1 MKNKNI
7 TITKASGVQ
16 DIFSSEKLRASL
28 KKSGADENTV
38 ENILFEIE
46 SILYNGI
53 STKKIYQAA
62 FNMLKKGSKSNAG
75 RYNLKRAIM
84 ALGPSGFPFEKY
96 IASIFEWQGYKVQ
109 TQLFLEGACVTHEI
123 DVLAEND
130 DHFLLTECKFHN
142 SQDYICDVK
151 IPLYIQSRFLD
162 VQASWKQ
169 LKGHAGKFH
178 QGWVVTN
185 TRFSEDAIQYA
196 RCMNLNLLGWDYPIN
211 NGLKDWIDNSGL
223 HPITA
228 LTTLTQQEKQ
238 QLLDKKIVLCK
249 TINSNHNLLQSIGI
263 APPRLQKVIDECSAL
278 CEASSKTNFLN

>member
-16 DIFSSEKLRASL
+16 DKFSSEKLRASL
-28 KKSGADENTV
+28 KKSGADDNTV

-62 FNMLKKGSKSNAG
+62 FNMLKKGLKSNAG

-96 IASIFEWQGYKVQ
+96 IAAIFEWQGYKVQ

-123 DVLAEND
+123 DVLAENE

-142 SQDYICDVK
+142 SLGIVSNVK
-151 IPLYIQSRFLD
+151 IPLYVHSRYRD
-162 VQASWKQ
+162 VQNNWQKTSGKP
-169 LKGHAGKFH
+169 LKCC
-178 QGWVVTN
+178 VVTN
-185 TRFSEDAIQYA
+185 TKFSADAVKYA
-196 RCMNLNLLGWDYPIN
+196 VCAGLRLLSWDYPPKESLRN
-211 NGLKDWIDNSGL
+211 LIDESGL
-223 HPITA
+223 YPITC
-228 LTTLTQQEKQ
+228 LTSLTNKEKETI
-238 QLLDKKIVLCK
+238 LMEGIVLCK
-249 TINSNHNLLQSIGI
+249 ELLKREALLHDLRISLTRIPNI
-263 APPRLQKVIDECSAL
+263 LSEIKSLCSY
-278 CEASSKTNFLN
+278 

>member
-130 DHFLLTECKFHN
+130 EHFLLTECKFHN
-142 SQDYICDVK
+142 SLGIVSNVK
-151 IPLYIQSRFLD
+151 IPLYVHSRYRD
-162 VQASWKQ
+162 VLNNWQKTSHKL
-169 LKGHAGKFH
+169 LKCC
-178 QGWVVTN
+178 VVTN
-185 TRFSEDAIQYA
+185 TKFSSDAVKYGV
-196 RCMNLNLLGWDYPIN
+196 CEGLSLLSWDYPAN
-211 NGLKDWIDNSGL
+211 KSLRNLIDESGL
-223 HPITA
+223 YPITC
-228 LTTLTQQEKQ
+228 LTYLTNKEKETI
-238 QLLDKKIVLCK
+238 LMEGIVLCK
-249 TINSNHNLLQSIGI
+249 ELLKREALLHDLRISLTRIPNI
-263 APPRLQKVIDECSAL
+263 LSEIKSLCSY
-278 CEASSKTNFLN
+278 

>member
-130 DHFLLTECKFHN
+130 EHFLLTECKFHN
-142 SQDYICDVK
+142 SLGIVSNVK
-151 IPLYIQSRFLD
+151 IPLYVHSRYRD
-162 VQASWKQ
+162 VLNNWQKTSHKL
-169 LKGHAGKFH
+169 LKCC
-178 QGWVVTN
+178 VVTN
-185 TRFSEDAIQYA
+185 TKFSSDAVKYGV
-196 RCMNLNLLGWDYPIN
+196 CEGLSLLSWDYPAN
-211 NGLKDWIDNSGL
+211 KSLRNLIDESGL
-223 HPITA
+223 YPITC
-228 LTTLTQQEKQ
+228 LTSLTNKEKEII
-238 QLLDKKIVLCK
+238 LLEGIVLCK
-249 TINSNHNLLQSIGI
+249 ELLKKEALLYEIRISPTRIPNILSEIKSLCSN
-263 APPRLQKVIDECSAL
+263 
-278 CEASSKTNFLN
+278 

>member
-28 KKSGADENTV
+28 KKSGANENTV

-130 DHFLLTECKFHN
+130 EHFLLTECKFHN
-142 SQDYICDVK
+142 SLGIVSNVK
-151 IPLYIQSRFLD
+151 IPLYVHSRYRD
-162 VQASWKQ
+162 VLNNWQKTSHKL
-169 LKGHAGKFH
+169 LKCC
-178 QGWVVTN
+178 VVTN
-185 TRFSEDAIQYA
+185 TKFSSDAVKYGV
-196 RCMNLNLLGWDYPIN
+196 CEGLSLLSWDYPAN
-211 NGLKDWIDNSGL
+211 KSLRNLIDESGL
-223 HPITA
+223 YPITC
-228 LTTLTQQEKQ
+228 LTSLTNKEKEII
-238 QLLDKKIVLCK
+238 LLEGIVLCK
-249 TINSNHNLLQSIGI
+249 ELLKKEALLYEIRISPTRIPNILSEIKSLCSN
-263 APPRLQKVIDECSAL
+263 
-278 CEASSKTNFLN
+278 

>member
-16 DIFSSEKLRASL
+16 DKFSSEKLRASL
-28 KKSGADENTV
+28 KKSGADDNTV

-62 FNMLKKGSKSNAG
+62 FNMLKKGLKSNAG

-96 IASIFEWQGYKVQ
+96 IAAIFEWQGYKVQ

-123 DVLAEND
+123 DVLAENE

-142 SQDYICDVK
+142 SLGIVSNVK
-151 IPLYIQSRFLD
+151 IPLYVHSRYRD
-162 VQASWKQ
+162 VQNNWQKTSGKP
-169 LKGHAGKFH
+169 LKCC
-178 QGWVVTN
+178 VVTN
-185 TRFSEDAIQYA
+185 TKFSADAVKYA
-196 RCMNLNLLGWDYPIN
+196 VCAGLRLLSWDYPPKESLRN
-211 NGLKDWIDNSGL
+211 LIDESGL
-223 HPITA
+223 YPITC
-228 LTTLTQQEKQ
+228 LTSLTNKEKETI
-238 QLLDKKIVLCK
+238 LVEGIVLCK
-249 TINSNHNLLQSIGI
+249 ELLKREALLHDLRISLTRIPNI
-263 APPRLQKVIDECSAL
+263 LSEIKSLCSY
-278 CEASSKTNFLN
+278 

>member
-46 SILYNGI
+46 SILYDGI

-62 FNMLKKGSKSNAG
+62 FNMLKKGLKSNAG

-96 IASIFEWQGYKVQ
+96 IAAIFEWQGYKVQ
-109 TQLFLEGACVTHEI
+109 TQLFLDGACVTHEI
-123 DVLAEND
+123 DVLAENE

-142 SQDYICDVK
+142 SLGIVSNVK
-151 IPLYIQSRFLD
+151 IPLYIHSRYRD
-162 VQASWKQ
+162 VLNNWQKIS
-169 LKGHAGKFH
+169 LKPLKCC
-178 QGWVVTN
+178 VVTN
-185 TRFSEDAIQYA
+185 TKFSSDAIKYGVCVGLSLLSWGYPPKESL
-196 RCMNLNLLGWDYPIN
+196 RNLIDESGLYPI
-211 NGLKDWIDNSGL
+211 
-223 HPITA
+223 TC
-228 LTTLTQQEKQ
+228 LTSLTNKEKETI
-238 QLLDKKIVLCK
+238 LMEGIVLCK
-249 TINSNHNLLQSIGI
+249 ELLKRETVLHDIRISSTRIPNI
-263 APPRLQKVIDECSAL
+263 LSEIKSLCSY
-278 CEASSKTNFLN
+278 

>member
-130 DHFLLTECKFHN
+130 EHFLLTECKFHN
-142 SQDYICDVK
+142 SLGIVSNVK
-151 IPLYIQSRFLD
+151 IPLYVHSRYRD
-162 VQASWKQ
+162 VLNNWQKTSHKL
-169 LKGHAGKFH
+169 LKCC
-178 QGWVVTN
+178 VVTN
-185 TRFSEDAIQYA
+185 TKFSSDAVKYGV
-196 RCMNLNLLGWDYPIN
+196 CEGLSLLSWDYPAN
-211 NGLKDWIDNSGL
+211 KSLRNLIDESGL
-223 HPITA
+223 YPITC
-228 LTTLTQQEKQ
+228 LTSLTNKEKETI
-238 QLLDKKIVLCK
+238 LMEGIVLCK
-249 TINSNHNLLQSIGI
+249 ELLKKEALLYEIRISPTRIPNILSEIKSLCSN
-263 APPRLQKVIDECSAL
+263 
-278 CEASSKTNFLN
+278 